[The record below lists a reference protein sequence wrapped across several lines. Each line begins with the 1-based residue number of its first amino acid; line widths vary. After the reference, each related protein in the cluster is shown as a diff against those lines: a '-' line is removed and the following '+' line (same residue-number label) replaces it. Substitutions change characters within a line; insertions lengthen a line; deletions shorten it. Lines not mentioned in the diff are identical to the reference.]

1 MKNAPTLTGSNEKKP
16 TAPTPA
22 PTSTPAAPTV
32 SRVARE
38 PIKTMRAG
46 DTYKAPVCGRMVT
59 FTLRLIPAAEVATK
73 TRVWKNNERLQEFLN
88 EKSLADIIPSMRE
101 NGQDVPAYGRPLD
114 GGEVETA
121 DGSRR
126 RAAAIITARD
136 YMVWVGDLTDAEM
149 DHFTKIGNQYTP
161 TSAYERGRRY
171 KQLLEANAYANQR
184 ELAEAEGITHKVIQ
198 RCIATASL
206 PDEIIKLF
214 PRLNDLSARAG
225 ETLAKNRNTH
235 MLAAAKKMAKTPPE
249 PEQLVSLL
257 VSASNPPKE
266 AAARQWSEKHWSI
279 KSEPGK
285 GLQIQLQDEIPEKI
299 RQKIAEFIKKQLA
312 DQQ

>member
-1 MKNAPTLTGSNEKKP
+1 MKNAPDICSGNKEKVPGTEPEK
-16 TAPTPA
+16 
-22 PTSTPAAPTV
+22 PAAPAAPVV

-59 FTLRLIPAAEVATK
+59 FTLRVIPAAEVATK
-73 TRVWKNNERLQEFLN
+73 TRVWKNNERLQDFLN
-88 EKSLADIIPSMRE
+88 ETSLADIIPSMRE
-101 NGQDVPAYGRPLD
+101 SGQDVPAYGRQSD
-114 GGEVETA
+114 GGEIETA

-149 DHFTKIGNQYTP
+149 DHFTKIGNKYTP

-171 KQLLEANAYANQR
+171 KQLLEAGAFSNQR
-184 ELAEAEGITHKVIQ
+184 DLATAEGITHKAIQ
-198 RCIATASL
+198 RCIAAASL

-235 MLAAAKKMAKTPPE
+235 MLAAAKKMAKNPPD
-249 PEQLVSLL
+249 PEQIVSLL
-257 VSASNPPKE
+257 VSASNPPRE

-279 KSEPGK
+279 KSEPGT
-285 GLQIQLQDEIPEKI
+285 GLKIELQEEIPEKI
-299 RQKIAEFIKKQLA
+299 RQKIAEFIKKQLSE
-312 DQQ
+312 